1 MKSFITKLYRNRR
14 RGVSPILA
22 TVIIFGLIITGVMV
36 TFVQV
41 VPYIEQAQSEEAIS
55 TVKNSYL
62 DLDKVI
68 KDLISESGEPGG
80 YRTVLI
86 RKTAGKIVYDPAKY
100 HFALKLIDQDSN
112 IVYNFTSLQDGQKI
126 GVLDW
131 IYNSPRN
138 IVPRGTSQYFN
149 GPNPYEKRN
158 PIFLSGAFA
167 STDYQDMTN
176 LTLSHQNDRKH
187 HVTLNYRI
195 SVHLSI
201 NTFPEPEIKFQIFF
215 ILINADFSAIHST
228 STLLK
233 VHSRQIS
240 STPYTLPI
248 NPSVSQLVLTYDDIR
263 TSGVTTYNL
272 WSTQEIKGLTQINY
286 FNIVV
291 QKIVY
296 EIGLSI

>member
-1 MKSFITKLYRNRR
+1 MYKNRR

-36 TFVQV
+36 TFIQV
-41 VPYIEQAQSEEAIS
+41 VPYIERAQSEEAIS
-55 TVKNSYL
+55 TVKNSFL

-68 KDLISESGEPGG
+68 KELISESGEPGG
-80 YRTVLI
+80 YRTVLM
-86 RKTAGKIVYDPAKY
+86 RKTAGKIVYDSTKY

-112 IVYNFTSLQDGQKI
+112 LVYNFTNLQDGQKI

-131 IYNSPRN
+131 VYNSPRS

-149 GPNPYEKRN
+149 GPNPYEKRD
-158 PIFLSGAFA
+158 PVFLTGLFA
-167 STDYQDMTN
+167 TTDYQDMTN

-187 HVTLNYRI
+187 HVTLSYRI
-195 SVHLSI
+195 SAHLSI
-201 NTFPEPEIKFQIFF
+201 TTFPEPEIKFQIFF
-215 ILINADFSAIHST
+215 ILIDADFSTIHST

-240 STPYTLPI
+240 SASSLLSI
-248 NPSVSQLVLTYDDIR
+248 DPSVSQLILTYDDIR
-263 TSGVTTYNL
+263 TSGVITHNL
-272 WSTQEIKGLTQINY
+272 WTTQEIKGLTQISY
-286 FNIVV
+286 FNVVV